1 MIMNVWPQVQVGEV
15 QPFIEEI
22 LTNIS
27 SIIYDLQPQQVHTF
41 CEAVGYMISSE
52 TEQARQE
59 RLIEKYMQLPNM
71 VWDDIINQATKNVDI
86 LKDPDAVKQLG
97 NILKTNYRA
106 CKSLGHPYVTQLGRI
121 YLDMLNVYKVSQC
134 LPTISKNFL
143 TVHQKR
149 QLIILEVIS

>member
-1 MIMNVWPQVQVGEV
+1 
-15 QPFIEEI
+15 
-22 LTNIS
+22 
-27 SIIYDLQPQQVHTF
+27 
-41 CEAVGYMISSE
+41 MISSE
-52 TEQARQE
+52 TDQARQE

-121 YLDMLNVYKVSQC
+121 YLDMLNVYKVS
-134 LPTISKNFL
+134 I
-143 TVHQKR
+143 KR
-149 QLIILEVIS
+149 IYSVSMGHSMLNGAK